1 MIKKIFCYFKD
12 GDSDLELI
20 SGCSV
25 YGLRV
30 RLYVEEIL
38 KAGQSY

>member
-1 MIKKIFCYFKD
+1 MKNNFVISD
-12 GDSDLELI
+12 GDNDLELI

-30 RLYVEEIL
+30 KLYVEEIL
-38 KAGQSY
+38 KAG